1 MAYSY
6 NVYTGNGSTTQFTI
20 GFPYIRREHVK
31 VYVAYVDTAYTYVN
45 DTTVQLAAAP
55 GAGIRVEV
63 RRVTP
68 FASVLV
74 DFADGST
81 LVAADLDTSN
91 LQHLYLEQE
100 LDDNDKQ
107 AIYIDPASGQLT
119 AGGQQ
124 IKNVADPTAAQDAA
138 TKAYTDTQDA
148 LRLKR
153 DGTQAMTGALP
164 MGGFKVTGAA
174 DPTNAQDLA
183 TKAYTDTANA
193 LKVAKAGDTMSGNL
207 AMGGNKVTGL
217 GTPTANADAV
227 TKSYLDAYINTAYLG
242 PLASDPAVRPSGGAL
257 QAGDIYFNTT
267 QNILK
272 TYTGSVWVISAAAGN
287 IVRWRKTASAG
298 NTTLS
303 GVDDLGVTLSYVVG
317 NEQVYL
323 NGALQTRGV
332 DYTAGTGTSITLTP
346 ALLAGDVVELHA
358 VQGYVSATITPG
370 SINDALVAPAAG
382 IQYSKLALSNSIVN
396 ADVNASAGI
405 VASKL
410 AFTQAGTGATAR
422 TVDSKLKDV
431 VSVKDFGAVGDGVAN
446 DTVVIQAAINSLSTG
461 GTLTFP
467 PGNYKCNSGLTV
479 SANDVILVFEGGAKL
494 SYTTATLSLLTVTG
508 LRCKLFNATIDAPA
522 VFDGTNAAVTYAV
535 INVQAE
541 NFAAE
546 SCTLNNVPR
555 AGFFFNN
562 VNNGSIQGCTIN
574 GGTTEG
580 FYTGSNTVHFGI
592 LIDPNSTGSQGNFII
607 ANNFINRCVQGAGSG
622 NTGTASQEQSMTISG
637 NVFEL
642 CWNHGWYSSGLAN
655 GTAVTGNAFN
665 ACQVPI
671 ALTGSNHTVTG
682 NAIVVATTGSGLA
695 TDNELTGISL
705 RDPVNCIVSNN
716 SIKGENI
723 NGGVVIS
730 LDDLS
735 GVSGNNKVERN
746 IVSNNTIEITN
757 SSVAGV
763 NAIRLTA
770 LSASNV
776 SDNIISGNIIKAPG
790 RSSEGLIQIVGGSS
804 VVSQNNSVVD
814 NIIIANGQRGS
825 QSTGIQL
832 INVVDSD
839 VTNNKI
845 RCEFDAASASF
856 FFAIDINACTRVTV
870 GSNQV
875 RCTASFGA
883 NTQIRGVVEATSGS
897 QNQIINNSFAID
909 LTKATLFLFNVLTT
923 SGIRIEHAG
932 TGTPESSIIAGVG
945 SLWRRTDGGASTT
958 LYVKESGTSNTGWVA
973 K

>member
-1 MAYSY
+1 M
-6 NVYTGNGSTTQFTI
+6 
-20 GFPYIRREHVK
+20 
-31 VYVAYVDTAYTYVN
+31 
-45 DTTVQLAAAP
+45 
-55 GAGIRVEV
+55 
-63 RRVTP
+63 
-68 FASVLV
+68 
-74 DFADGST
+74 
-81 LVAADLDTSN
+81 
-91 LQHLYLEQE
+91 
-100 LDDNDKQ
+100 
-107 AIYIDPASGQLT
+107 
-119 AGGQQ
+119 
-124 IKNVADPTAAQDAA
+124 
-138 TKAYTDTQDA
+138 TKP
-148 LRLKR
+148 R
-153 DGTQAMTGALP
+153 
-164 MGGFKVTGAA
+164 
-174 DPTNAQDLA
+174 DLA
-183 TKAYTDTANA
+183 T
-193 LKVAKAGDTMSGNL
+193 L
-207 AMGGNKVTGL
+207 GGG
-217 GTPTANADAV
+217 
-227 TKSYLDAYINTAYLG
+227 
-242 PLASDPAVRPSGGAL
+242 
-257 QAGDIYFNTT
+257 
-267 QNILK
+267 
-272 TYTGSVWVISAAAGN
+272 
-287 IVRWRKTASAG
+287 
-298 NTTLS
+298 
-303 GVDDLGVTLSYVVG
+303 
-317 NEQVYL
+317 
-323 NGALQTRGV
+323 
-332 DYTAGTGTSITLTP
+332 
-346 ALLAGDVVELHA
+346 
-358 VQGYVSATITPG
+358 
-370 SINDALVAPAAG
+370 
-382 IQYSKLALSNSIVN
+382 
-396 ADVNASAGI
+396 
-405 VASKL
+405 
-410 AFTQAGTGATAR
+410 FTQSGTGAIQR
-422 TVDSKLKDV
+422 TVENKLKDT

-446 DTVVIQAAINSLSTG
+446 DTVVIQAAINSLPSG

-494 SYTTATLSLLTVTG
+494 SYTTPTLSLLTVTG

-535 INVQAE
+535 VNVQAE

-555 AGFFFNN
+555 AGFWFNN
-562 VNNGSIQGCTIN
+562 VNNGSIQGCTVN

-592 LIDPNSTGSQGNFII
+592 LIDPNSTGSQGNFIV

-655 GTAVTGNAFN
+655 GTSVTGNAFN
-665 ACQVPI
+665 ACQIPI
-671 ALTGSNHTVTG
+671 ALTGSNHTVTS
-682 NAIVVATTGSGLA
+682 NAIVVATTGSGLI

-716 SIKGENI
+716 SIKGENV
-723 NGGVVIS
+723 NGGAVIS

-735 GVSGNNKVERN
+735 GVAGNNKVEGN

-776 SDNIISGNIIKAPG
+776 SNNIISSNIIRAPG

-814 NIIIANGQRGS
+814 NVIIANGQRGS

-845 RCEFDAASASF
+845 RCEFDAASTSF
-856 FFAIDINACTRVTV
+856 FFAIDLNGCTRVTV
-870 GSNQV
+870 ESNQV
-875 RCTASFGA
+875 RCTASFGQ

-897 QNQIINNSFAID
+897 GNEILNNRFAVD
-909 LTKATLFLFNVLTT
+909 LTKATLFLFNLLTT
-923 SGIRIEHAG
+923 SGIRVEHAG
-932 TGTPESSIIAGVG
+932 TGTPEGSIIAGVG
-945 SLWRRTDGGASTT
+945 SLWRRTDGGTSTT